1 MKNKFVVVGDL
12 HCSPTTLNV
21 TYKIFELL
29 KNFSEYTP
37 IFLGDF
43 FHSKSRLDSRFLIN
57 LFGILSTYKEKC
69 FILSGNHDFIDAN
82 TSLISILPSNFV
94 KITSPTVIAED
105 AYKFVFLPYTTPTK
119 EAITFVT
126 DNANPDTILFSHIV
140 IDQLTDLNL
149 ESFPKELFDT
159 YKAVL
164 NGHIHN
170 SEIKDNI
177 VQPGAVYPVSV
188 SEIEKYNPFLTFI
201 ENGNIVDIKP
211 ITLFSIIST
220 DTYNPDLNQEDVI
233 IKTNSQE
240 VLTQYDKTFKVLF
253 TGKKETST
261 TVSNVL
267 DLKQSFNETLKDQIL
282 KAGLTEEQLTLLKT
296 TLPESLNL
304 WGEEL
309 ITDPML
315 EMIVDSLKQA
325 KSLKEKVVD
334 VNED

>member
-21 TYKIFELL
+21 TYKVFELL
-29 KNFSEYTP
+29 KNFLDYTP

-57 LFGILSTYKEKC
+57 LFDILSTYKKEC
-69 FILSGNHDFIDAN
+69 FVLSGNHDFIDAN
-82 TSLISILPSNFV
+82 TSLISILPSNFI
-94 KITSPTVIAED
+94 KIIYPTVIAED

-119 EAITFVT
+119 EAIKFIT
-126 DNANPDTILFSHIV
+126 DNANSDAILFSHIV

-159 YKAVL
+159 YKAVI

-177 VQPGAVYPVSV
+177 IQPGAIYPVSV
-188 SEIEKYNPFLTFI
+188 SEIEKYNPFFTFI
-201 ENGNIVDIKP
+201 EDGDVVDVKP
-211 ITLFSIIST
+211 ITLFSIITT
-220 DTYNPDLNQEDVI
+220 DTYNPELNQEDVI
-233 IKTNSQE
+233 IKTNNQE
-240 VLTQYDKTFKVLF
+240 VLTQYDKTFKILF
-253 TGKKETST
+253 TGKKETAT

-282 KAGLTEEQLTLLKT
+282 KAGLTEKQLALLKT
-296 TLPESLNL
+296 TLPENLNL

-309 ITDPML
+309 ITTPML
-315 EMIVDSLKQA
+315 EMIEDSLKQA
-325 KSLKEKVVD
+325 KSLKEKGGK
-334 VNED
+334 